1 MLDWSAVATGRV
13 ASRRGRLARLISVL
27 ALVSTLAVGTA
38 TGTSASGTPAW
49 LDKVDRKVLAA
60 AADGPTEFLVYFH
73 RQADLSG
80 AASLPTKEAKGRHVY
95 ERLTAVA
102 RETQAGVVADLRR
115 LAVRHRAFWIS
126 NLVWAVGD
134 LDAVRAVARRPEVA
148 RVYGVGSGRLE
159 PPVAGPHRMPNG
171 PDAVE
176 PNLVNVRAPEVWA
189 LGYTGQGAVVAGADT
204 GVFWEHAALMEQY
217 RGRDGV
223 TENHDYNWHDSIH
236 NPNPFC
242 PADSPEPCDDDALLG
257 GGHGTHTVGTI
268 VGDDGGENQI
278 GMAPGA
284 EWIACRNM
292 NQGLGVI
299 PTYMECMEWFIA
311 PTEVDGDNP
320 DPSKAPHVI
329 NNSWGCVEVCP
340 PPALQDTLQASRA
353 AGIFYAVSAGNDGP
367 ECSTLQFPLARYPE
381 SFTVGA
387 TDHTTDQI
395 ADFSSRGP
403 VLGDPDFPTGLMKP
417 NISAPGVD
425 VRSAQRD
432 GSYAELSGTSMAGP
446 HVAGLVALL
455 ISADP
460 SLAGDID
467 SLEDIIEQAAV
478 PKTTDQGCGED
489 GPTDVPNNT
498 YGWGRIDALAAVNQ
512 VLPTVSL
519 TGKAST
525 NYPGQGKV
533 VLSSTVSDDLADPAP
548 PTGKIQYQDTRT
560 VPPGDA
566 AGPFNCKKSTPT
578 TLSFASPSTVTI
590 SGTMTCSGFAAVR
603 SFTLEVTD
611 NGPNPPNRDAYHMT
625 LFDVNGGVVYDWSDL
640 TSLNK
645 GDLTVTVM

>member
-1 MLDWSAVATGRV
+1 MSNESVYTTRPVVPA
-13 ASRRGRLARLISVL
+13 RRRLGRLVSVL
-27 ALVSTLAVGTA
+27 ALMSILAVGTA
-38 TGTSASGTPAW
+38 TGTSASGTPW
-49 LDKVDRKVLAA
+49 GEKVDRQVLAA
-60 AADGPTEFLVYFH
+60 AAEGPTEFLVYLR

-80 AASLPTKEAKGRHVY
+80 AASLPTKEAKGRLVY
-95 ERLTAVA
+95 ERLTAHA
-102 RETQAGVVADLRR
+102 LETQAGVVADLRR

-126 NLVWAVGD
+126 NLVWGVGD

-148 RVYGVGSGRLE
+148 RVYGVGRGRLQ
-159 PPVAGPHRMPNG
+159 PPVQGPERVPGDLHV
-171 PDAVE
+171 VE
-176 PNLVNVRAPEVWA
+176 PNLINVRAPDVWA

-217 RGRDGV
+217 RGWDGV
-223 TENHDYNWHDSIH
+223 TEDHDYNWHDAIH
-236 NPNPFC
+236 NPNAFC
-242 PADSPEPCDDDALLG
+242 PADSPEPCDDDELLG
-257 GGHGTHTVGTI
+257 GGHGTHTMGTI
-268 VGDDGGENQI
+268 VGDDGAENQI
-278 GMAPGA
+278 GMAPAA

-311 PTEVDGDNP
+311 PTEIDGDNP

-340 PPALQDTLQASRA
+340 PPALQDTLRASRA

-367 ECSTLQFPLARYPE
+367 DCSTLQFPLARYPE

-387 TDHTTDQI
+387 TDHRTDLI

-403 VLGDPDFPTGLMKP
+403 VLGDPDFPLGLMKP
-417 NISAPGVD
+417 NISAPGVR

-432 GSYAELSGTSMAGP
+432 GSYASLSGTSMAGP

-467 SLEDIIEQAAV
+467 RLEDIIEQSAV
-478 PKTTDQGCGED
+478 PKTTNEGCGED
-489 GPTDVPNNT
+489 GPADVPNNT

-525 NYPGQGKV
+525 TYPGQGKV
-533 VLSSTVSDDLADPAP
+533 VISSTVSDDLSDPTP
-548 PTGKIQYQDTRT
+548 PTGKVQYQDTRSD
-560 VPPGDA
+560 PPGDA
-566 AGPFNCKKSTPT
+566 TGPFNCKRSTPT
-578 TLSFASPSTVTI
+578 ALFFDSPSTVTI
-590 SGTMTCSGFAAVR
+590 SGSMTCNGFSAVR

-611 NGPNPPNRDAYHMT
+611 NGPNPPNQDAYHMT
-625 LFDVNGGVVYDWSDL
+625 LFDVNGAAVYDWADL
-640 TSLNK
+640 TSLRK

>member
-1 MLDWSAVATGRV
+1 MSRKSIGRGHGGALV
-13 ASRRGRLARLISVL
+13 SVL
-27 ALVSTLAVGTA
+27 AVVTVITAGTTTA
-38 TGTSASGTPAW
+38 TSAASGGSDW
-49 LDKVDRKVLAA
+49 RHKVDQAVLAA
-60 AADGPTEFLVYFH
+60 VAQGPTEFLVYL
-73 RQADLSG
+73 RPRADLSA
-80 AASLPTKEAKGRHVY
+80 AASLPTKAAKGRYVI

-102 RETQAGVVADLRR
+102 RESQSGVVADLVR
-115 LAVRHRAFWIS
+115 LGVRHRSFWIS

-134 LDAVRAVARRPEVA
+134 LEAVRTVARRPEVA
-148 RVYGVGSGRLE
+148 HVYGVGSGRLD
-159 PPVAGPHRMPNG
+159 PPVRGPVRRPEAPG
-171 PDAVE
+171 AVE

-217 RGRDGV
+217 RGWDGV
-223 TENHDYNWHDSIH
+223 TADHDYNWHDAIH

-242 PADSPEPCDDDALLG
+242 PPDSPEPCDDDALLG

-268 VGDDGGENQI
+268 VGDDGGSNQI
-278 GMAPGA
+278 GMAPDA

-292 NQGLGVI
+292 NQGLGVV

-311 PTEVDGDNP
+311 PTDLNGEDP
-320 DPSKAPHVI
+320 DPSKAPDVI

-340 PPALQDTLQASRA
+340 PPALQDTLRASRA

-367 ECSTLQFPLARYPE
+367 DCSTLQFPLARYPE

-387 TDHTTDQI
+387 TDHATDQV

-403 VLGDPDFPTGLMKP
+403 VLGDPEFPLGLMKP

-467 SLEDIIEQAAV
+467 RLENIIEQSAV
-478 PKTTDQGCGED
+478 PKTTDQGCGSD

-498 YGWGRIDALAAVNQ
+498 YGWGRIDALAAVNE

-519 TGKAST
+519 TGKGVT
-525 NYPGQGKV
+525 NYQGQGKV
-533 VLSSTVSDDLADPAP
+533 VIASTVSDDLSDPAQ
-548 PTGKIQYQDTRT
+548 PTGKVQYQDGRT
-560 VPPGDA
+560 DPPGGA
-566 AGPFNCKKSTPT
+566 AGPFSCKRSMPT
-578 TLSFASPSTVTI
+578 ALAFASPAAVTI
-590 SGTMTCSGFAAVR
+590 SGGMTCSGFGVVR

-611 NGPNPPNRDAYHMT
+611 NGPNPPNQDAYQMT
-625 LFDVNGGVVYDWSDL
+625 LFNANGAVVYDWSDR
-640 TSLNK
+640 TSLNR
-645 GDLTVTVM
+645 GDLRVTVS

>member
-1 MLDWSAVATGRV
+1 MSIKSL
-13 ASRRGRLARLISVL
+13 GRLAVL
-27 ALVSTLAVGTA
+27 ALVSTIAVGTA
-38 TGTSASGTPAW
+38 SGTSASGAPDW
-49 LDKVDRKVLAA
+49 RGKVDPTVLTA
-60 AADGPTEFLVYFH
+60 AADDPVEFIVYL
-73 RQADLSG
+73 RQQADLTG
-80 AASLPTKEAKGRHVY
+80 ATSLPTKADKGRYVY

-102 RETQAGVVADLRR
+102 RETQSGVIAELNR
-115 LAVRHRAFWIS
+115 LGARHRAFWIS

-134 LDAVRAVARRPEVA
+134 LEAVRAIARRPEVA
-148 RVYGVGSGRLE
+148 HVYGVGSGALE
-159 PPVAGPHRMPNG
+159 PPVQGPDPIPRDA
-171 PDAVE
+171 DAVE
-176 PNLVNVRAPEVWA
+176 PNLVNVRAPDVWA

-204 GVFWEHAALMEQY
+204 GVFWEHGALKDHY
-217 RGRDGV
+217 RGWDGAV
-223 TENHDYNWHDSIH
+223 EDHDYNWHDAIH

-242 PADSPEPCDDDALLG
+242 PADSPEPCDDDELLG
-257 GGHGTHTVGTI
+257 GGHGTHTMGTI
-268 VGDDGGENQI
+268 VGDDGGANQI

-311 PTEVDGDNP
+311 PTEIDGDNP

-367 ECSTLQFPLARYPE
+367 DCSTLQFPLARYPE

-387 TDHTTDQI
+387 TDHRTDLV

-403 VLGDPDFPTGLMKP
+403 VLGDPDFPLGLMKP
-417 NISAPGVD
+417 NISAPGVG

-432 GSYAELSGTSMAGP
+432 GSYASLSGTSMAGP

-467 SLEDIIEQAAV
+467 RLEDVIEQSAV

-498 YGWGRIDALAAVNQ
+498 YGWGRIDALAAVSG

-519 TGKAST
+519 TGKAGTS
-525 NYPGQGKV
+525 YPGQGKV
-533 VLSSTVSDDLADPAP
+533 VLGSTVSDDLANSDP
-548 PTGKIQYQDTRT
+548 PTGKIQYQDGRT
-560 VPPGDA
+560 DPPGSA
-566 AGPFNCKKSTPT
+566 TRPFNCKRSTPT
-578 TLSFASPSTVTI
+578 SVDFAAPSTVTI
-590 SGTMTCSGFAAVR
+590 SGTMTCNGFAAVR

-611 NGPNPPNRDAYHMT
+611 NGANPPNQDAYHMT
-625 LFDVNGGVVYDWSDL
+625 LLDVNGTVVYDWADL
-640 TSLNK
+640 TSLNR
-645 GDLTVTVM
+645 GDLTLSVA